1 MNKKIIKNISLMTAC
16 LACRY
21 YLPCTSE
28 VSFMLIEAIPLTL
41 RYTGPGTFVPEV
53 EIKVDGHSKIFLL
66 DTGAVSSSIAN
77 DVHVDSYPSM
87 GERDSKAAAGIG
99 KKGDIIEPD
108 KISVG
113 SYSFRRSQITRC
125 SPSLL
130 GLDRLKEIVFQIDL
144 KSKTLN
150 LLKHFPIKST
160 KHQLHRLSPGHMT
173 VPLRLGKM
181 SVDALF
187 DTGADTTVID
197 SQFIKSNKNLF
208 ELLRSEVGTDA
219 LGNKIPSE
227 VYLCRSVQVGD
238 LIVND
243 IEMAAFN
250 FGDHLRKHMEGCPII
265 LGNNVISH
273 ARWTFDLTLNEWNC
287 EVTSSN

>member
-1 MNKKIIKNISLMTAC
+1 
-16 LACRY
+16 
-21 YLPCTSE
+21 
-28 VSFMLIEAIPLTL
+28 MLIEGIPLTL
-41 RYTGPGTFVPEV
+41 RSTGPGTFVPEV
-53 EIKVDGHSKIFLL
+53 EVKVDGHSKVFLL

-87 GERDSKAAAGIG
+87 GERESKAAAGIG
-99 KKGDIIEPD
+99 KIGDIIQPD

-130 GLDRLKEIVFQIDL
+130 GLDRLKEMVFQIDL

-150 LLKHFPIKST
+150 FLKHFPIKNT
-160 KHQLHRLSPGHMT
+160 KHQLRRLSSGHMT

-181 SVDALF
+181 TVDALF

-197 SQFIKSNKNLF
+197 SRFVKSNMNLF
-208 ELLRSEVGTDA
+208 DLLWSEIGTDA

-227 VYLCRSVQVGD
+227 VYLCKSVQVGELLVSD
-238 LIVND
+238 V
-243 IEMAAFN
+243 EMAAFD
-250 FGDHLRKHMEGCPII
+250 FGDHLRKHMEGSPII
-265 LGNNVISH
+265 LGNNVISQ
-273 ARWTFDLTLNEWNC
+273 ARWTFDLTLNVWTC
-287 EVTSSN
+287 EVTTSN